1 MRSSHTSKWLEAIEY
16 EMRSMSTNQVWK
28 LKKIHKGAKIVGYKW
43 VYKIKHDSQGNIDRF
58 KARLVDI
65 GFTQREGL
73 NYNEPFL
80 PVSSKDL
87 FIIIMA
93 LVMHYNIEFHQM
105 DVNMTFLNGDLY
117 ENVYMAQL
125 KGFVIEGEENLG
137 RHLN

>member
-1 MRSSHTSKWLEAIEY
+1 
-16 EMRSMSTNQVWK
+16 
-28 LKKIHKGAKIVGYKW
+28 VGYKW

>member
-1 MRSSHTSKWLEAIEY
+1 MRSSHTSKWLEAIED

-28 LKKIHKGAKIVGYKW
+28 LKEIHKGAKIVGYKW

-65 GFTQREGL
+65 GFTQREGIK
-73 NYNEPFL
+73 YNEPFL

-137 RHLN
+137 WHLN